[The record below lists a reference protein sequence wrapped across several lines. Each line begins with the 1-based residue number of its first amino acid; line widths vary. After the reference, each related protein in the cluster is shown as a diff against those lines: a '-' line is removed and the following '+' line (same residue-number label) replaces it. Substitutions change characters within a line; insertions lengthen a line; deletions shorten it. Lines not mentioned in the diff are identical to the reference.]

1 VYNSDGEPFIDR
13 VPKRQP

>member
-1 VYNSDGEPFIDR
+1 VYNSDAEPFIDR